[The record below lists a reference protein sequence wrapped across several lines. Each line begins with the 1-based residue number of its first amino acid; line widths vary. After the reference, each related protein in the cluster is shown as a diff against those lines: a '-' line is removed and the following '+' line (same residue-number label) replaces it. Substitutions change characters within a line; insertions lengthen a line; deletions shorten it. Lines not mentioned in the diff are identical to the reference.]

1 MDAKTMLNQALDIHY
16 EIMVKQEQISAIQDS
31 IMSLSVPLD
40 QEKVTMT
47 ADPSYMQTVIAQQMQ
62 FENELKEDIVRL
74 TVVKQKIVK
83 IINQIDN
90 VKARLVLSK
99 HYLGLKPWN
108 VIAKEMGISRKWVLN
123 LQTLGTEQID
133 RILAEGEDEETSP
146 DSSQSFSGEKLTL
159 SVQEAADLIGIS
171 KPKMFELLRSGE
183 IPCKRIGK
191 KILISHQMLVDWINQ

>member
-99 HYLGLKPWN
+99 HYLGFPRDRYLFRRMNIFYLFGRKNRCDQVDFNSPLHFFFLP
-108 VIAKEMGISRKWVLN
+108 GI
-123 LQTLGTEQID
+123 
-133 RILAEGEDEETSP
+133 
-146 DSSQSFSGEKLTL
+146 
-159 SVQEAADLIGIS
+159 
-171 KPKMFELLRSGE
+171 
-183 IPCKRIGK
+183 
-191 KILISHQMLVDWINQ
+191 

>member
-74 TVVKQKIVK
+74 PVVKQKIVK
-83 IINQIDN
+83 KINQIDN

-133 RILAEGEDEETSP
+133 RILAEGESEIKGKEGNKNADT
-146 DSSQSFSGEKLTL
+146 EKTFV
-159 SVQEAADLIGIS
+159 S
-171 KPKMFELLRSGE
+171 
-183 IPCKRIGK
+183 
-191 KILISHQMLVDWINQ
+191 